1 MEEQT
6 LRKLMNDLDALKQG
20 HYLRTSGRHSDT
32 YVQPARLFESA
43 RMAEDVVAPLAKRFD
58 HIGAQLV
65 LGAALGGVLA
75 GYEVSRAL
83 NLPYIFSERKDGA
96 MTLRRGFIITP
107 GTKVLLMEDE
117 VQTGTSVRE
126 MMEIVR
132 ALGGEVVGIGC
143 IVDKSGGKLHFDPPF
158 EALLSVEVTH
168 YSPKECPL
176 CKEGVAMEPS
186 P

>member
-1 MEEQT
+1 MDEQA
-6 LRKLMNDLDALKQG
+6 LQQLMIDLGALKKG

-43 RMAEDVVAPLAKRFD
+43 RMAQEVVAQLAKHFEG
-58 HIGAQLV
+58 IGAQLV

-75 GYEVSRAL
+75 GYEVSRAM

-96 MTLRRGFIITP
+96 MTLRRGFTITP
-107 GTKVLLMEDE
+107 GTKVLLIEDE

-126 MMEIVR
+126 MTEIVR

-143 IVDKSGGKLHFDPPF
+143 IVDKSGGKLNFEAPF
-158 EALLSVEVTH
+158 RALLSVQVTH
-168 YSPKECPL
+168 YSPKDCPL
-176 CKEGVAMEPS
+176 CKEGIEMEPS